1 MRSDIYE
8 GQAMKDPTYHL
19 EPGHS
24 PLLISI
30 PHLGSCLPPD
40 LKHTFA
46 DAAAQTADAD
56 WHLDQLYD
64 FSLQSGATMLS
75 ATVSRYVIDLNRPPD
90 GASLY
95 PGQTTSGL
103 CPLETFRGEALY
115 PPGGE
120 PDIPEIRRRV
130 ERYWNPYHHE
140 LTRQIEAIKARHGF
154 VLLWEAH
161 SIAGELPRLFDGIL
175 PELNVGTFDGKS
187 AAPAVGQ
194 AVYAAASTS
203 GYTLALNGRFKGGY
217 ITRQYGNPARQI
229 HAVQLEMSQRI
240 YMEEFP
246 PFNYR
251 PDLAASV
258 KPVLK
263 QLLAAAAAAAEYSSK

>member
-1 MRSDIYE
+1 
-8 GQAMKDPTYHL
+8 
-19 EPGHS
+19 
-24 PLLISI
+24 
-30 PHLGSCLPPD
+30 
-40 LKHTFA
+40 
-46 DAAAQTADAD
+46 
-56 WHLDQLYD
+56 
-64 FSLQSGATMLS
+64 
-75 ATVSRYVIDLNRPPD
+75 
-90 GASLY
+90 
-95 PGQTTSGL
+95 
-103 CPLETFRGEALY
+103 LETFRGEALY